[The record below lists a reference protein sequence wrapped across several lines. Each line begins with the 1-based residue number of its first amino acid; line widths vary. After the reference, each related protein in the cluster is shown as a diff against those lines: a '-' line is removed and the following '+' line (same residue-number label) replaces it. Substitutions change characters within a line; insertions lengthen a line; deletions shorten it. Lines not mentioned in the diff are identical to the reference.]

1 MIFTDFL
8 LLKDKK
14 ILIGVSSSIAI
25 YKILDLISMLKKLGA
40 SVRVVMSEEAKKFI
54 TPLCFEALT
63 HTRALHQQSE
73 DWSNG
78 CNHIDY
84 AKWADVFLVAPATA
98 NTIAKISYGIAD
110 NLLLST
116 LLASKASKL
125 IAPAMNTQMLQNPK
139 TQENI
144 SKLKQNGFKMIA
156 TRECLLACDTFGDGA
171 LATPKEIVFN
181 LIREFYSHSFYKNK
195 KVIIT
200 GGGSKENIDPVRCI
214 SNHSSGLQASAL
226 ASVFYFLGAEVTFIS
241 SIFPQELPSLV
252 RQIKVTSAEEYLNAI
267 QANLTEEETY
277 LIMSAA
283 IADFIPKN
291 PYTTKIKKQNQENL
305 TLEFSK
311 NIDILQNL
319 CQKNLIK
326 IGFKAEF
333 DKDSAIDSAKKML
346 ETKNCKCVCLNIL
359 SNHNT
364 FGSQDNA
371 MILFSRDKQK
381 QIPLSSKLQVAFE
394 IADFIT
400 LL

>member
-1 MIFTDFL
+1 MIFTNPL

-40 SVRVVMSEEAKKFI
+40 DIRVVMTEEAKKFV

-63 HTRALHQQSE
+63 HTKVLHLQSE

-84 AKWADVFLVAPATA
+84 AKWADVFLIAPTTA
-98 NTIAKISYGIAD
+98 NTLAKISYGIAD

-116 LLASKASKL
+116 LLASKAPKL
-125 IAPAMNTQMLQNPK
+125 IAPAMNTQMLENPK

-144 SKLKQNGFKMIA
+144 SKLRKDGFKIIA
-156 TRECLLACDTFGDGA
+156 TRSCLLACDTFGDGA

-195 KVIIT
+195 RVMIT
-200 GGGSKENIDPVRCI
+200 GGGSKENIDLVRCI

-226 ASVFYFLGAEVTFIS
+226 ALAFYFLGANVTFIS
-241 SIFPQELPSLV
+241 SIFPQELPNSIQ
-252 RQIKVTSAEEYLNAI
+252 QIKVASAKEYLEAI
-267 QANLTEEETY
+267 KTNLTEEKTY

-291 PYTTKIKKQNQENL
+291 SYNTKIKKQDQKNL
-305 TLEFSK
+305 TLELER
-311 NIDILQNL
+311 NIDILESLN
-319 CQKNLIK
+319 QKNLVK
-326 IGFKAEF
+326 IGFKAEL
-333 DKDSAIDSAKKML
+333 DKNNAIDCAKKML
-346 ETKNCKCVCLNIL
+346 ETKNCACVCLNIL

-364 FGSQDNA
+364 FGSQNNE
-371 MILFSRDKQK
+371 MILFSKDKQK

-394 IADFIT
+394 IADFLT